1 MNVLHTTYIED
12 DKLSY
17 TSDKLLTG
25 AQTFTNHNVEY
36 RKLIL
41 FDICFKK
48 HCWTMYTLNTIH
60 EYVFENNRS
69 EAPERSYKF

>member
-1 MNVLHTTYIED
+1 MTI
-12 DKLSY
+12 
-17 TSDKLLTG
+17 
-25 AQTFTNHNVEY
+25 
-36 RKLIL
+36 KLIL

-48 HCWTMYTLNTIH
+48 HCWTMIKYTLDTIH